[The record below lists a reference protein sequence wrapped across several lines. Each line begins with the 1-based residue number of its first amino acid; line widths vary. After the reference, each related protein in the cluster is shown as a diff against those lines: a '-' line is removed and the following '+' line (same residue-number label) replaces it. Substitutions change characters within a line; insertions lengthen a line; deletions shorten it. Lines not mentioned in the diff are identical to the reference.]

1 MKLSTLT
8 ELMKEEKITDVCINN
23 FRLRI
28 KFNEN
33 FKERFLT
40 IEEIEEL
47 WGQGYLD
54 SKKDPNYYQEEQ
66 LNGNGTSTP
75 LIKSF
80 IILKGERI

>member
-47 WGQGYLD
+47 WAQGYLD
-54 SKKDPNYYQEEQ
+54 SKRDPNYYREEQ
-66 LNGNGTSTP
+66 LNKNGTKTP